1 MKKKKIEL
9 NETKNFFQ
17 DTFEQMKELKNIINK
32 YKDFDESA
40 IKILLNQIN
49 EALKSQNYTLTSIK
63 KCKRIIK
70 NA

>member
-32 YKDFDESA
+32 YKDFDESV
-40 IKILLNQIN
+40 IKKLLNQIN
-49 EALKSQNYTLTSIK
+49 ETLKSQNYTLTSIQ

>member
-1 MKKKKIEL
+1 
-9 NETKNFFQ
+9 
-17 DTFEQMKELKNIINK
+17 MKELKNIINK

>member
-32 YKDFDESA
+32 YKDFDESV
-40 IKILLNQIN
+40 IKKLLNQIN
-49 EALKSQNYTLTSIK
+49 ETLKSQNYTLTSIK

>member
-17 DTFEQMKELKNIINK
+17 DTFEQIKELKNIINK
-32 YKDFDESA
+32 YKDFDESV
-40 IKILLNQIN
+40 IKKLLNQIN
-49 EALKSQNYTLTSIK
+49 ETLKSQNYTLTSIK

>member
-1 MKKKKIEL
+1 M

>member
-1 MKKKKIEL
+1 L